1 MASTYNPAGIE
12 ALSADINSTIAQM
25 EDTAQQLMAQA
36 SIIADGT
43 EGAAADMHAELAQSQ
58 QATSA
63 KAVETTNEVNRIT
76 AQALE
81 NALGADKN
89 GAMMLGG

>member
-12 ALSADINSTIAQM
+12 ALASDIEATIAQM

-43 EGAAADMHAELAQSQ
+43 EGAAAEMHAELSHAQNQ
-58 QATSA
+58 TSE
-63 KAVETTNEVNRIT
+63 KARETVMQVRQIT
-76 AQALE
+76 GQALE
-81 NALGADKN
+81 NALGQDAR
-89 GAMMLGG
+89 GASSLGG

>member
-12 ALSADINSTIAQM
+12 ALSADIKATIAQM

-58 QATSA
+58 QATST
-63 KAVETTNEVNRIT
+63 KAVETTSAVEQIT

-81 NALGADKN
+81 NALGMDAR
-89 GAMMLGG
+89 GASMLGG